1 MSVSPAAAYALDEA
15 GKVFSKSVG
24 QILEKWFSGKFFTW
38 NKVGEVGDDHFLDT
52 QIAPGKEGE
61 IHAAFTLLDSGAE
74 FPAKNI
80 PIPWVGLDKSFSV
93 EDLRKIASLGGN
105 AAVLAE
111 LAEEV
116 LIPMEKAIW
125 IGSTVAANHIK
136 VDGFNFNGAGTFLDP
151 KYLDG
156 GASAGKWDAYG
167 KAMKDLVHLHS
178 LIIAAG
184 GSRPALFY
192 PATAQEAFD
201 FLLPNSATSFASIS
215 IKQYAE
221 SLFEGGVHAVGDDRA
236 ALCCMTGA
244 AETEGSFQICAADL
258 DNCVVSYTQE
268 PMYRPVP
275 YDILNERGHL
285 RYDARIV
292 PSYRVKKIGSYYYK
306 LVAEIDSIDLS
317 T

>member
-1 MSVSPAAAYALDEA
+1 MSMSPAAAYALDEA
-15 GKVFSKSVG
+15 GKVFAKSVG
-24 QILEKWFSGKFFTW
+24 QILEESFSAKHFAW
-38 NKVGEVGDDHFLDT
+38 NKVGEVGDDHFIDT

-61 IHAAFTLLDSGAE
+61 IHAAFTRLDSGAE

-93 EDLRKIASLGGN
+93 EDLHKIYKLGGN
-105 AAVLAE
+105 TAVLRE

-125 IGSTVAANHIK
+125 IGATIAANHIK
-136 VDGFNFNGAGTFLDP
+136 VDGFNYNGAGTFLDP
-151 KYLDG
+151 KFLDG

-167 KAMKDLVHLHS
+167 KAAKDLVHLHS
-178 LIIAAG
+178 IVAAAG
-184 GSRPALFY
+184 GKRIGLFY

-201 FLLPNSATSFASIS
+201 FPMPNSATSSMSVSIGQWA
-215 IKQYAE
+215 KQ
-221 SLFEGGVHAVGDDRA
+221 LFEGGVHPVCDDRSA
-236 ALCCMTGA
+236 ACCMTGA
-244 AETEGSFQICAADL
+244 AETEGSFQICAVDL
-258 DNCVVSYTQE
+258 DQCVINYTQE
-268 PMYRPVP
+268 PMFRPVP
-275 YDILNERGHL
+275 YDSINERGNL

-292 PSYRVKKIGSYYYK
+292 PGYRVKKIGSYYYK